1 MVLMLRF
8 SPLELILSL
17 SSYADIGSVPF
28 SRASITMS
36 RCCVSVL
43 PALWTVSANTVLSI
57 AICARN
63 DRNHVLSQVK
73 SRHGDVN

>member
-1 MVLMLRF
+1 MVLILRF

-28 SRASITMS
+28 ARASITMS

-43 PALWTVSANTVLSI
+43 PALWTVAANTDLSI
-57 AICARN
+57 AIGARN
-63 DRNHVLSQVK
+63 DWNNILSQVK